1 VPRVEGGV
9 SVATMAQDAPA
20 TIESMHTTSSDGTK
34 IGWRQLGTGPAIV
47 VTHGAIATGE
57 QWLPVAHA
65 LADEYTMLLV
75 DRRGRGLSGDAEG
88 YDLSTEM
95 ADLEAV
101 LAVAGPGATVLG
113 HSYGAITAAATVAA
127 GAGVSALVLYEPPL
141 PVNGSVLGTAI
152 APLAAAVAAGENER
166 ALSIMLTDIV
176 HTPEADVDALR
187 QTPMW
192 AEMVAL
198 APTLERELRVV
209 DGLAG
214 DLDRFT
220 TIRQSTL
227 LLLGSDTA
235 QHHVD
240 ATRFLTEHLPHTTLV
255 ELPGQEHFAQATAP
269 TLVAD
274 AVRSFLRRA

>member
-1 VPRVEGGV
+1 
-9 SVATMAQDAPA
+9 MAQDAPA
-20 TIESMHTTSSDGTK
+20 TITIRHATSSDGTT
-34 IGWRQLGTGPAIV
+34 IGWRQLGSGPAIV
-47 VTHGAIATGE
+47 VMHGAIATGE

-75 DRRGRGLSGDAEG
+75 DRRGRGLSGDAEA
-88 YDLSTEM
+88 YDLSTEV

-141 PVNGSVLGTAI
+141 PVNGSFLGTAL

-166 ALSIMLTDIV
+166 VLSIMLTDIV

-187 QTPMW
+187 QTTMW

-214 DLDRFT
+214 DVDRFT
-220 TIRQSTL
+220 TIRQPTL

-240 ATRFLTEHLPHTTLV
+240 ATRFLTERLPHATLV
-255 ELPGQEHFAQATAP
+255 ELPGQEHFAHATAP

-274 AVRSFLRRA
+274 VVRSFLRGA

>member
-1 VPRVEGGV
+1 
-9 SVATMAQDAPA
+9 MAQDAPA
-20 TIESMHTTSSDGTK
+20 TIEIRHTTSADGTK
-34 IGWRQLGTGPAIV
+34 IGWRRLGTGPAIV

-57 QWLPVAHA
+57 QWLPVARA
-65 LADEYTMLLV
+65 LADEHTMLLL

-88 YDLSTEM
+88 YDLGTEM
-95 ADLEAV
+95 ADLEAI
-101 LAVAGPGATVLG
+101 LAVAGPGATLLG

-127 GAGVSALVLYEPPL
+127 GADVSALMLYEPPL
-141 PVNGSVLGTAI
+141 PVNGPLVGTTI

-187 QTPMW
+187 QTSMW

-198 APTLERELRVV
+198 APTLEREMRVV

-220 TIRQSTL
+220 TIRQPTL
-227 LLLGSDTA
+227 LLLGSQTA

-240 ATRFLTEHLPHTTLV
+240 ATRFLIEHLPHATLV

-274 AVRSFLRRA
+274 TVRSFLRRA

>member
-1 VPRVEGGV
+1 
-9 SVATMAQDAPA
+9 
-20 TIESMHTTSSDGTK
+20 
-34 IGWRQLGTGPAIV
+34 
-47 VTHGAIATGE
+47 
-57 QWLPVAHA
+57 
-65 LADEYTMLLV
+65 
-75 DRRGRGLSGDAEG
+75 
-88 YDLSTEM
+88 M

-101 LAVAGPGATVLG
+101 LAVAGPGAAVLG
-113 HSYGAITAAATVAA
+113 HSYGAITAAATTAA

-141 PVNGSVLGTAI
+141 PVDGPLVGAAI
-152 APLAAAVAAGENER
+152 AHLAAAVAAGENER

-187 QTPMW
+187 RTPMW

-198 APTLERELRVV
+198 APTLEREMRVV
-209 DGLAG
+209 DGLAD

-220 TIRQSTL
+220 TIRQPTL

-240 ATRFLTEHLPHTTLV
+240 ATRFLIEHLPHTTLV